1 MVKSS
6 FSPGDY
12 VFAKVKGYPPWP
24 AQVLAQA
31 SKSTAFRVYFFGTY
45 ENANVKKNDLWPY
58 NQENITKFGGAN
70 VLKRKGYQQ
79 GLNEIEAEVGK
90 ISDTRGDDMEDS
102 FPQFQV
108 EVEKKS
114 TLGDM
119 EVDIDNN
126 NLIPSTESESS
137 SQTLSDMEEQT
148 EMKLQLEI
156 AKKAAILAKKRK
168 KLAWLQTEV
177 TILDL
182 DRNIKLS
189 LNNSNPQ
196 MIKCSGLLL
205 ELLQMEMKPL
215 MLIKH
220 PDILMTIRKLRKYVG
235 PADMREEDRE
245 EIQAWVEVITTRSGL
260 CYNKFAELFPEF
272 NSSSQQ
278 KFHEFFKVSR

>member
-24 AQVLAQA
+24 AQVLALA

-79 GLNEIEAEVGK
+79 GLNEIEEEVGK
-90 ISDTRGDDMEDS
+90 ISDTRVDDMEDS
-102 FPQFQV
+102 FPV
-108 EVEKKS
+108 
-114 TLGDM
+114 DM
-119 EVDIDNN
+119 DNN
-126 NLIPSTESESS
+126 NSIPPTESGSS

-182 DRNIKLS
+182 DRNIKLA

-245 EIQAWVEVITTRSGL
+245 EIQAWVELITTRSGL
-260 CYNKFAELFPEF
+260 CYNKFADLFPEF
-272 NSSSQQ
+272 NSSQQ

>member
-1 MVKSS
+1 M
-6 FSPGDY
+6 
-12 VFAKVKGYPPWP
+12 FAKVKGYPPWP

-79 GLNEIEAEVGK
+79 GLNEIEEEVGRN
-90 ISDTRGDDMEDS
+90 SDTRRDDMEDS

-108 EVEKKS
+108 EVEKKP

-119 EVDIDNN
+119 EVDMDNN
-126 NLIPSTESESS
+126 NLIPPHELESS

-177 TILDL
+177 NILDL

-278 KFHEFFKVSR
+278 KFHEFFKVGR

>member
-45 ENANVKKNDLWPY
+45 ENANVKKHDLWPY

-79 GLNEIEAEVGK
+79 GLNEIEEEVGRN
-90 ISDTRGDDMEDS
+90 SDTRRDDMEDS

-108 EVEKKS
+108 EVEKKP

-119 EVDIDNN
+119 EVDMDNN
-126 NLIPSTESESS
+126 NLIPPHELESS

-177 TILDL
+177 NILDL

-205 ELLQMEMKPL
+205 ELLQTEMKPL

-278 KFHEFFKVSR
+278 KFHEFFKVRR

>member
-1 MVKSS
+1 M
-6 FSPGDY
+6 
-12 VFAKVKGYPPWP
+12 FAKVKGYPPWP

-79 GLNEIEAEVGK
+79 GLNEIEEEVGRN
-90 ISDTRGDDMEDS
+90 SDTRRDDMEDS

-108 EVEKKS
+108 EVEKKP

-119 EVDIDNN
+119 EVDMDNN
-126 NLIPSTESESS
+126 NLIPPHELESS

-245 EIQAWVEVITTRSGL
+245 EVQAWVEVITTRSRL

-278 KFHEFFKVSR
+278 KFHEFFKVGR

>member
-1 MVKSS
+1 
-6 FSPGDY
+6 
-12 VFAKVKGYPPWP
+12 
-24 AQVLAQA
+24 
-31 SKSTAFRVYFFGTY
+31 
-45 ENANVKKNDLWPY
+45 
-58 NQENITKFGGAN
+58 
-70 VLKRKGYQQ
+70 
-79 GLNEIEAEVGK
+79 
-90 ISDTRGDDMEDS
+90 MEDS

-119 EVDIDNN
+119 EVDMDNN
-126 NLIPSTESESS
+126 NLIPPTESESS

-177 TILDL
+177 NILDL

-235 PADMREEDRE
+235 PVDMREEDRE